1 MRNWV
6 WGVLMVPVLA
16 VAQAGFPTEFPEGAA
31 VLAPAELQKRLT
43 GQVVNMT
50 YANGT
55 KVRVEYKDTY
65 AYLNTGNAQDSGKWR
80 TEGSQVCIDWAR
92 FNAVCFEVRDVK
104 GTLYAKRTSNGEIV
118 AMPLQ

>member
-31 VLAPAELQKRLT
+31 VLAPVELQKRLT
-43 GQVVNMT
+43 GQVTHMT

-80 TEGSQVCIDWAR
+80 TEGSQVCIDWTR

-104 GTLYAKRTSNGEIV
+104 GALYAKRTTNGEIV

>member
-1 MRNWV
+1 MGGW
-6 WGVLMVPVLA
+6 LMVPVLA
-16 VAQAGFPTEFPEGAA
+16 MAQAGFPTEFAEGAA

-50 YANGT
+50 YANGA
-55 KVRVEYKDTY
+55 KVRVEYKDSY

-80 TEGSQVCIDWAR
+80 VEGSQVCIDWAR
-92 FNAVCFEVRDVK
+92 FNPVCFEVRDVK
-104 GTLYAKRTSNGEIV
+104 GALYAKRAANGEIV